1 MDAKHII
8 NATVENQP
16 AVLSRIVGLFSGRG
30 YNIETLNVGP
40 CADPRFS
47 RMTITVPGDEHV
59 LEQVTKQLNKLVDV
73 VKVVDLT
80 AEKHIERELVLVEVG
95 APKQKRP
102 EVLEIAD
109 VFHAEIVGVRE
120 TTVTM
125 QFVGRED
132 EVDRATLEEA
142 FAALSLEYKLYNINQ
157 VKSFSKYLNAIRCFY
172 TDRPVDFDMLRAFEP
187 WQVNLF
193 APMEHER
200 WIREHISMGWIY
212 GDVYENEPDAKAL
225 REQLRMHK
233 LAMDGNPT
241 RDEIFAHY
249 AELPLSEREKDFEP
263 FNSMLKLIKKF
274 DGLRIYKLD

>member
-1 MDAKHII
+1 MERHII

-80 AEKHIERELVLVEVG
+80 EEKHIERELVLVEVG
-95 APKQKRP
+95 APKQKRS

-132 EVDRATLEEA
+132 EVEDFLRL
-142 FAALSLEYKLYNINQ
+142 L
-157 VKSFSKYLNAIRCFY
+157 RPY
-172 TDRPVDFDMLRAFEP
+172 TI
-187 WQVNLF
+187 VNL
-193 APMEHER
+193 ARSGLLAVMK
-200 WIREHISMGWIY
+200 
-212 GDVYENEPDAKAL
+212 GD
-225 REQLRMHK
+225 
-233 LAMDGNPT
+233 
-241 RDEIFAHY
+241 
-249 AELPLSEREKDFEP
+249 
-263 FNSMLKLIKKF
+263 
-274 DGLRIYKLD
+274 